1 MAESR
6 RCRWC
11 GKEFSTCKD
20 SITLGS
26 WRADLCSEKCFQA
39 KIIGLDLAAGNIS
52 PVEARDLFARIG
64 VDPCTASNE
73 IGLDTVVAPLLGL
86 EEERPVGAM
95 VLKNKKKL
103 L

>member
-1 MAESR
+1 MSS
-6 RCRWC
+6 RWC

-52 PVEARDLFARIG
+52 PVEARGGLPDRICHRHP
-64 VDPCTASNE
+64 DRMAILPE
-73 IGLDTVVAPLLGL
+73 LI
-86 EEERPVGAM
+86 
-95 VLKNKKKL
+95 KIY
-103 L
+103 